1 MLPVA
6 FLEHQ
11 IPGRI
16 RLRVPSKRGD
26 CAYFDSARQRLS
38 GTPAWGEVKA
48 NARTGSLVIRDCG
61 DVDRLKSEAAKRGLF
76 SLADDKPAPPAAN
89 PRASRDE
96 TGSDSVFLSKAD
108 ERNIK
113 TGSDPL

>member
-76 SLADDKPAPPAAN
+76 SLAE
-89 PRASRDE
+89 PR
-96 TGSDSVFLSKAD
+96 K
-108 ERNIK
+108 I
-113 TGSDPL
+113 